1 MSRTRYHRTVVG
13 ATALAALVPVL
24 TWAFADR
31 MLTVADADRVQ
42 PGMAR
47 ADVERVFGRPPDH
60 ETRHPGGNAVTS
72 WDSRRAVIYVFFR
85 AGRVDYTIAYPQ
97 EPEPVWNC
105 LARWVDRSRNRLAR
119 PRKK

>member
-1 MSRTRYHRTVVG
+1 MNRTWYRRAVVG
-13 ATALAALVPVL
+13 ASALAALVPAL

-31 MLTVADADRVQ
+31 TLAVADADRVQ
-42 PGMAR
+42 PGMVR

-60 ETRHPGGNAVTS
+60 ETRHPDGNSVTS

-85 AGRVDYTIAYPQ
+85 AGRVGYTIAYPQ

-105 LARWVDRSRNRLAR
+105 LARWVDRSCSWLAR